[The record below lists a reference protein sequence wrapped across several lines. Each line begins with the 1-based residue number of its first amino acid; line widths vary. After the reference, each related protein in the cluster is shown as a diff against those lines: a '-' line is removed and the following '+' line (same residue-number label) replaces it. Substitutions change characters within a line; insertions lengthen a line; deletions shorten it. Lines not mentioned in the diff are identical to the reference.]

1 MGRRT
6 FIEENAFAILGL
18 LLFLAVLLY
27 PIHSLSFEGKAALA
41 ILILAFF
48 LWLTETLPI
57 GVTSWL
63 VAILIVILGV
73 EKDANRVWKN
83 FGHSS
88 VFFLLGSFIL
98 AQGLIKY
105 DVHKIIAN
113 KIIKITGD
121 SVNNL
126 VFAIVLTSSFLSAF
140 ISDHIVAA
148 MMLPLVIAIAESEGG
163 AIEHPN
169 FAKLL
174 ALAVAFGV
182 ACSGFA
188 TPSGAAR
195 NIIAMDYVHD
205 VFGRQISYLEW
216 SIIALPV
223 AFFTAFI
230 TAITLPRLVK
240 PEIERLNKTAKVIGE
255 EISGNNMDFKTKGV
269 VAIFALTI
277 FLFISLGAKYELGT
291 IAMLGASLMFI
302 IGAIDWNDMRKVSW
316 NTIFLYG
323 AALALGN
330 AVKDTN
336 AGSWIVKH
344 LLSFLTINSNSSLVA
359 FTSVISF
366 VNTQFMAGAP
376 NVAVLA
382 PIILGIAKELSLN
395 PLLHALAIVIPGSF
409 AYTTLFG
416 TPSNAIVYASGYLRA
431 RDFAKYGLI
440 QAIIS
445 MLVYIIS
452 GLTYW
457 RWLGII

>member
-1 MGRRT
+1 MGKKN
-6 FIEENAFAILGL
+6 FIKENILAISGV
-18 LLFLAVLLY
+18 LLFFALLLY
-27 PIHSLSFEGKAALA
+27 PLSLSFEGKAALA

-48 LWLTETLPI
+48 LWLSEALPI
-57 GVTSWL
+57 GVSSWI
-63 VAILIVILGV
+63 VAILIIILGV
-73 EKDANRVWKN
+73 EKDANKVWKN

-105 DVHKIIAN
+105 NVHKIVAE
-113 KIIKITGD
+113 KIIRITGN
-121 SVNNL
+121 SVEKL
-126 VFAIVLTSSFLSAF
+126 VFALVLTTSLLSAF

-148 MMLPLVIAIAESEGG
+148 MMLPLIIAIAESQGG
-163 AIEHPN
+163 AIEHPK

-174 ALAVAFGV
+174 ALSIAFGV

-195 NIIAMDYVHD
+195 NVIAMDYLREI
-205 VFGRQISYLEW
+205 FGRQISYLEW
-216 SIIALPV
+216 SIIAFPV
-223 AFFTAFI
+223 AFSISLI
-230 TAITLPRLVK
+230 TAIILPKMIK
-240 PEIERLNKTAKVIGE
+240 PEIENLNMEKVKD
-255 EISGNNMDFKTKGV
+255 EISVNNVNSRTKSV
-269 VAIFALTI
+269 IAIFSLTI
-277 FLFISLGAKYELGT
+277 FLFIFLGTKYELGT

-330 AVKDTN
+330 AIKDTE
-336 AGSWIVKH
+336 AGKWIVKK
-344 LLSFLTINSNSSLVA
+344 LLSFLTIKSNFSLVA
-359 FTSVISF
+359 FTSLVSF
-366 VNTQFMAGAP
+366 INTQFMASSP
-376 NVAVLA
+376 NVAVIG
-382 PIILGIAKELSLN
+382 PVILEIAKELNLN
-395 PLLHALAIVIPGSF
+395 PVLHALAVVIPGSF

-431 RDFAKYGLI
+431 RDFVKYGAI
-440 QAIIS
+440 QAALS
-445 MLVYIIS
+445 MLVYILF